1 VKNLDKAIKKGTELL
16 GGMLNDYKKEIDKAY
31 LKAADSEA
39 LKVSLGLSFSDDGGD
54 VKVDASISFVE
65 SRIKDSA
72 NVTVSDQ
79 MDLPFGKGKSAKGPK
94 SKGAGKIGA
103 RP

>member
-16 GGMLNDYKKEIDKAY
+16 GKMLNDYKKEIDKAY
-31 LKAADSEA
+31 LKAGDSET
-39 LKVSLGLSFSDDGGD
+39 LKVGLSLAFSDDGGN
-54 VKVDASISFVE
+54 VTVDASLSFIE

-72 NVTVSDQ
+72 SATVSDQ
-79 MDLPFGKGKSAKGPK
+79 MDLPLGKGKSAKGPK
-94 SKGAGKIGA
+94 SKGADKIGA